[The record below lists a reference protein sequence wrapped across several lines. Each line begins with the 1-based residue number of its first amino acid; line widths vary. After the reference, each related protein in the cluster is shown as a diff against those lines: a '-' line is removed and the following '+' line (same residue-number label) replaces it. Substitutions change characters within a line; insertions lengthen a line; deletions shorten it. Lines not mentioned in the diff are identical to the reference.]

1 MAQQFLGSTKTLG
14 HHGGS
19 DDSESGIGMGAMS
32 GVHKS
37 NYFDDKQRGSEQQY
51 TSSKRQSNS
60 ATPLLDGCI

>member
-32 GVHKS
+32 CVHKS

-51 TSSKRQSNS
+51 NV
-60 ATPLLDGCI
+60 LL